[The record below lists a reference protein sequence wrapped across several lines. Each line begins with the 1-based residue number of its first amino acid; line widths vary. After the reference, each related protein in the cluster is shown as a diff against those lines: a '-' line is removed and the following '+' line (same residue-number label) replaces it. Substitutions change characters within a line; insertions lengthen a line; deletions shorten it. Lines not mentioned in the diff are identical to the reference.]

1 MIALHNIEYYQYC
14 QYYQEYQYSQY
25 TPHIYQCQNYYN
37 QSAFSTKVPV
47 IPTYLPSL
55 CHQNRPKLE
64 GVRILWCDRCDNRA
78 ISYMTGVHLQHFFT
92 FKVVKYWLFI
102 FFIFFIWTATLWTRW
117 EAVSL
122 IILYSQHFSL
132 FFSHCF
138 VLWKAGP
145 RQTWKKLKV
154 SVSRILGPVITQ

>member
-1 MIALHNIEYYQYC
+1 
-14 QYYQEYQYSQY
+14 
-25 TPHIYQCQNYYN
+25 
-37 QSAFSTKVPV
+37 
-47 IPTYLPSL
+47 
-55 CHQNRPKLE
+55 
-64 GVRILWCDRCDNRA
+64 
-78 ISYMTGVHLQHFFT
+78 MTGVHLQHFFT

-102 FFIFFIWTATLWTRW
+102 FFFWTATLWTRW

-154 SVSRILGPVITQ
+154 SVSRILGPVISAKRCVIPDMSKQWKSVEIIEYFQNYTIETFLLIIKHSTFVLPPHKNWGYMEFISTNYLMEIGLAWPNCRTCWNI